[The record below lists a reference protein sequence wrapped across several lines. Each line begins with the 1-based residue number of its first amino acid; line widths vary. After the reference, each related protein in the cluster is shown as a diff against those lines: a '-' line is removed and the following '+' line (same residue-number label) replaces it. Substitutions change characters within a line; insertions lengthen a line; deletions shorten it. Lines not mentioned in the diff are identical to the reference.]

1 MSTTHNIPT
10 TINGET
16 LVAGIVQPAGQGT
29 VQVLHGIVDA
39 PDMCRGTHNPARR
52 FVFFTDARLDDGAR
66 GWGSGSYDL
75 DWEDAVDR
83 FQFFCRRMRDMGITV
98 WQSDDMPAE
107 FNPFGNDAEDA
118 AFARRAAQG

>member
-1 MSTTHNIPT
+1 MSTTHTIPT
-10 TINGET
+10 TINGHT
-16 LVAGIVQPAGQGT
+16 LVAAIVQPAGFGT

-39 PDMCRGTHNPARR
+39 PGMCRGSRNPAQR
-52 FVFFTDARLDDGAR
+52 FVFFTDARLGVDDV

-75 DWEDAVDR
+75 DWVDAVDR
-83 FQFFCRRMRDMGITV
+83 FQFFCRRLRDMDVTV

-107 FNPFGNDAEDA
+107 FAPYGNDAEDA